1 MPLQFRNQQI
11 SFIDDEGTKSQ
22 MAFVSDSK
30 LLILLLEQEE
40 QGSMDVQTKI
50 EPNSRLII

>member
-30 LLILLLEQEE
+30 LLILLLQ

>member
-11 SFIDDEGTKSQ
+11 SFIEDEGTKSQ

-30 LLILLLEQEE
+30 LLILLLQQEE

>member
-22 MAFVSDSK
+22 MALVSDSK

>member
-11 SFIDDEGTKSQ
+11 SFIEDEGTKSQ

-30 LLILLLEQEE
+30 LLILLLQQEE
-40 QGSMDVQTKI
+40 QGWMDVQTKI